1 MLTIYKIKK
10 KIFLVKNI
18 KYLMIKKIKIRSK
31 ITFKMW
37 ASSLKKKITIKIIF
51 ADKIIPGTKKKC

>member
-37 ASSLKKKITIKIIF
+37 ASSLKKKLQSK
-51 ADKIIPGTKKKC
+51 